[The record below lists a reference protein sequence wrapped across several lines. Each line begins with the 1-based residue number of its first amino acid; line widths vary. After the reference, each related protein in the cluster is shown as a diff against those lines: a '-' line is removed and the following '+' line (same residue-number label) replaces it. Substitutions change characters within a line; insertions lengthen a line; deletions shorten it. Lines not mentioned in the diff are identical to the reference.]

1 MQTDD
6 QCEILLVASTTLT
19 LDGGQALRDEV
30 LRLMGS
36 FLVHNDL
43 QDALAKLHDI
53 ASSIQSTHQVHRL
66 GDQPAGHADVD
77 CSLLSVP
84 SENPHLVPR

>member
-43 QDALAKLHDI
+43 QDALTNFTI
-53 ASSIQSTHQVHRL
+53 
-66 GDQPAGHADVD
+66 
-77 CSLLSVP
+77 
-84 SENPHLVPR
+84 